1 VEIVLALGLTGLL
14 TGCVARSEAS
24 APDPTFA
31 DPSLGAL
38 RNATLAAD
46 QFPGTWTPAGD
57 GESHG
62 LPVDRGSGAGACAA
76 DFTDQFRLGSLTR
89 GWRTDATEAESGIHA
104 EVVVV
109 ADPDALREVRAVA
122 AAITSC
128 GAPVRTRMYGYSV
141 VVRTV
146 GTSVGRWGSAT
157 SCVRYSVAG
166 YAWSSGG
173 AQCVVAD
180 GDHVVMV
187 SLETVG
193 PGILD
198 ELPKGVPIDGSTP
211 TDAALTA
218 VTGAAVE
225 RAAAVL

>member
-1 VEIVLALGLTGLL
+1 MALVVALGAALVL
-14 TGCVARSEAS
+14 TGCEAGSEA
-24 APDPTFA
+24 APTPTFV
-31 DPSLGAL
+31 DPSIGAL

-46 QFPGTWTPAGD
+46 QFPGTWTPAGE

-62 LPVDRGSGAGACAA
+62 IPVDRGSGAGACAA
-76 DFTDQFRLGSLTR
+76 DFTGQFRLGSLTR

-104 EVVVV
+104 EVVVA
-109 ADPDALREVRAVA
+109 ADPDALREVRSVGLAM
-122 AAITSC
+122 SGC
-128 GAPVRTRMYGYSV
+128 GAPVRTRMFGYSV

-146 GTSVGRWGSAT
+146 GTSIGRWGAAT

-173 AQCVVAD
+173 AQCLVAD

-193 PGILD
+193 PGVLGD
-198 ELPKGVPIDGSTP
+198 LPAGIPIDGTTP
-211 TDAALTA
+211 SDAAVAA
-218 VTGAAVE
+218 VTSAAVE